1 MFPDI
6 RQKALDDLV
15 AAIRKV
21 KGRGVAMHR
30 PAITDSLPARPK
42 CRRGLAIAEVIER
55 FCARCGDITLDA
67 ERI

>member
-6 RQKALDDLV
+6 QSKALDNLV

-21 KGRGVAMHR
+21 KGRGVTIHR
-30 PAITDSLPARPK
+30 PTITASLPACPK

-55 FCARCGDITLDA
+55 FCVRCGDITLDA
-67 ERI
+67 ERL